1 MSLTTF
7 PHQYIDRNSRQIV
20 SEKPIGD
27 HYVHFLYNWV
37 RESAPAMFR
46 ALTSARIS
54 RLLAFCHYD
63 LPGGYKKTGG
73 ELFEGI
79 GADWR
84 ECLEPLTFYDSH
96 RKVFERQIRYWE
108 TRPMNRNPATVVSP
122 ADSRILIG
130 SLADSSALFIKDK
143 FFDLE
148 ELLGPAGSLW
158 HNRFRHGDFAV
169 FRLTPDK
176 YHYNH
181 VPVSGRVVDV
191 FSIDGRYHSCNPSAL
206 IAMASLYSKNRRVV
220 TVIDTDAPGGSAIGM
235 VAMVEIVALMIGD
248 IVQSY
253 SEERYTDPRDVRPGM
268 FLTKGCPKSLFRP
281 GSSTDVVIF
290 EPNRIRF
297 ADDLVGNAH
306 RNDVRS
312 RFTNCF
318 GRPLVETDIMVRSAI
333 AERLPTLPQPSIL
346 EEIL

>member
-1 MSLTTF
+1 MK
-7 PHQYIDRNSRQIV
+7 RNSA
-20 SEKPIGD
+20 S
-27 HYVHFLYNWV
+27 
-37 RESAPAMFR
+37 
-46 ALTSARIS
+46 
-54 RLLAFCHYD
+54 
-63 LPGGYKKTGG
+63 
-73 ELFEGI
+73 
-79 GADWR
+79 
-84 ECLEPLTFYDSH
+84 
-96 RKVFERQIRYWE
+96 
-108 TRPMNRNPATVVSP
+108 VVSP

-158 HNRFRHGDFAV
+158 HDRFRHGDFAV

-191 FSIDGRYHSCNPSAL
+191 YHLDGRYHSCNPSAL

-248 IVQSY
+248 IIQSY

-268 FLTKGCPKSLFRP
+268 FLTRGCPKSLFRP

-297 ADDLVGNAH
+297 AGDLVANSH

-312 RFTNCF
+312 RFTNSF
-318 GRPLVETDIMVRSAI
+318 GRPLVETDVMVRSAI
-333 AERLPTLPQPSIL
+333 SEPLITPPQLSIL
-346 EEIL
+346 EEQQ